1 MRYCLVVLYL
11 SAVVAANLLVS
22 HLGPGASV
30 VNAFVFIGLDLSSR
44 DRLHELWRGRLLWP
58 CMLALI
64 AAGGLVS
71 LLLGGSPRIALASCV
86 AFVLAGIAD
95 THTYSTLEHRPWL
108 WRANGSN
115 LVAAAVDSLC
125 FPLLAFGWPPLWSVV
140 LGQFGSK
147 IAGGALWS
155 VLLQQR
161 TPHQVHDEVPR

>member
-1 MRYCLVVLYL
+1 MRYRLVVLYL

-58 CMLALI
+58 RILALI

-86 AFVLAGIAD
+86 AFVLSGVTDAA
-95 THTYSTLEHRPWL
+95 TYHALRRLPWL
-108 WRANGSN
+108 PRANGSN
-115 LVAAAVDSLC
+115 LIAAAIDSLF
-125 FPLLAFGWPPLWSVV
+125 FPLLAFGWPLLWGVV
-140 LGQFGSK
+140 LGQFGAK

-161 TPHQVHDEVPR
+161 TPHLVHDEVPR